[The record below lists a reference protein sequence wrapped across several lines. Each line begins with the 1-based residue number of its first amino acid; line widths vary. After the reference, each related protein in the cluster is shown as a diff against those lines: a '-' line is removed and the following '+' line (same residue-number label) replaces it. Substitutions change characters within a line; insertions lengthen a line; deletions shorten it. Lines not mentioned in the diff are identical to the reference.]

1 MSDPTGYL
9 NLVLHAHLPFIR
21 HPEHEEFLEEDWL
34 FEAMSETYIPLL
46 DMFERLVNEKVF
58 FRITMSVTPPLAE
71 MLADPL
77 LQDRYSRRL
86 ERHVELAEKEVHR
99 TSQKSA
105 AEFHDAALLHRE
117 MVQTALRV
125 FHDRYHR
132 NLVEG
137 FKRFQDEGVLEIIT
151 CGATHGFLP
160 LMATDKGRR
169 AQILVA
175 KKNYEKFFGRPPRG
189 IWLPECA
196 YDYGIDDLLE
206 EAGIH
211 FFFVDSHGILFG
223 KPRPKYGVFAPVL
236 CPSNVA
242 AFARDM
248 ESSKQVWSRDAGY
261 PGDFEYRE
269 FYRDLGY
276 DMPYEYIR
284 PYLHRDG
291 VRRNIGFKY
300 HRITGDV
307 DLSEKQPYRP
317 RWARERAAEHAGN
330 FMFNRQEQANYLRQF
345 LDRPPIIVSPYD
357 AELFGHWW
365 FEGPLFIEYLFRKM
379 AFDQTEIRGITPSE
393 YLEAHPVLQ
402 SLQPA
407 PSSWGDKGY
416 YEVWLNGTNDWIY
429 RHLHRCEE
437 CMVELAAERP
447 AAQGIEERALNQAA
461 RELLLA
467 QSSDWAFI
475 MTTQT
480 ATPYARRRTRE
491 HASRFQVLYEQIK
504 GGRID
509 ENFLRELEW
518 RDSIFQEIDYQ
529 MYR

>member
-1 MSDPTGYL
+1 MTPRCCTG
-9 NLVLHAHLPFIR
+9 R
-21 HPEHEEFLEEDWL
+21 WC
-34 FEAMSETYIPLL
+34 
-46 DMFERLVNEKVF
+46 R
-58 FRITMSVTPPLAE
+58 PP
-71 MLADPL
+71 P
-77 LQDRYSRRL
+77 
-86 ERHVELAEKEVHR
+86 
-99 TSQKSA
+99 
-105 AEFHDAALLHRE
+105 
-117 MVQTALRV
+117 V

-330 FMFNRQEQANYLRQF
+330 FMFNRQEQAKYLRQF

-357 AELFGHWW
+357 AERPLVV
-365 FEGPLFIEYLFRKM
+365 EGRCSSNTSSANGVRPDRDPRSPQRVSRSASAPNLSAAPL
-379 AFDQTEIRGITPSE
+379 RGRQG
-393 YLEAHPVLQ
+393 AHV
-402 SLQPA
+402 
-407 PSSWGDKGY
+407 
-416 YEVWLNGTNDWIY
+416 
-429 RHLHRCEE
+429 
-437 CMVELAAERP
+437 
-447 AAQGIEERALNQAA
+447 
-461 RELLLA
+461 
-467 QSSDWAFI
+467 
-475 MTTQT
+475 
-480 ATPYARRRTRE
+480 
-491 HASRFQVLYEQIK
+491 
-504 GGRID
+504 GRG
-509 ENFLRELEW
+509 
-518 RDSIFQEIDYQ
+518 
-529 MYR
+529 